1 MQPAVRPGH
10 DFDAPAP
17 SLELRLADHAEC
29 RALTGLVEHLLERG
43 QALGRTPR
51 TVPAGA
57 PLYHVG
63 DRTDHLYLVR
73 DGEVRESIASESGRE
88 LVLQVARPGET
99 VGELCF
105 CSVRERQ
112 ESAVAVTDA
121 TVIPVYAEDVLSY
134 VLKDP
139 RAALEVLEYLF
150 HRIGELS
157 TRVQELA
164 FQNVR
169 ERVIHHLL
177 RMAGEASQRAAQAGQ
192 DADTVVLPRM
202 THEEWASRVYA
213 TREQVSGIF
222 ADLRRLGAVDYRPRS
237 ETVVHV
243 AVLRRLAE
251 MGPHGAPA

>member
-1 MQPAVRPGH
+1 MRQGRAFEPPQTP
-10 DFDAPAP
+10 F
-17 SLELRLADHAEC
+17 ELQLADHAEC
-29 RALTGLVEHLLERG
+29 RALTGLVEHLLQRG

-51 TVPAGA
+51 TVPAGSS
-57 PLYHVG
+57 LYRVG

-88 LVLQVARPGET
+88 LVLQVARQGET

-169 ERVIHHLL
+169 QRVIHHLL
-177 RMAGEASQRAAQAGQ
+177 RMAAEAAEGAGQ
-192 DADTVVLPRM
+192 TAQGTDTVVLPRM

-243 AVLRRLAE
+243 PVLRRLAE
-251 MGPHGAPA
+251 MRPHGS